1 MGRFAPRPKV
11 GPIGQR
17 APLAHPQSIRYEEQ
31 PMHHKRC
38 KFQVKIQQTFEW
50 PQLVGSEEECSLRI
64 NNLFFGWFYHLQSTG
79 LRWQR
84 PQSADV
90 AKGERKKRILQTVL
104 V

>member
-64 NNLFFGWFYHLQSTG
+64 NNPFFWL
-79 LRWQR
+79 
-84 PQSADV
+84 
-90 AKGERKKRILQTVL
+90 VL
-104 V
+104 SSSVDGAQMAAAPIC

>member
-11 GPIGQR
+11 GPIRQR

-50 PQLVGSEEECSLRI
+50 PQLVGSEEECSLRT
-64 NNLFFGWFYHLQSTG
+64 NNPFFLAGFIIFSRRGSDGSGPNLLT
-79 LRWQR
+79 
-84 PQSADV
+84 
-90 AKGERKKRILQTVL
+90 
-104 V
+104 